1 MRLFLDCE
9 WADEHGHEL
18 VSLGLVSEDGQH
30 RFYAEVSPLPQEPND
45 FVRRVVYPLLEHG
58 FATRQKADFTRDLRT
73 FLSRFP
79 GAFVLFDYATD
90 GALLRYALM
99 GFDLP
104 EAVVAKLGPMP
115 QTNLT
120 RVARDEV
127 RRLIEQY
134 FQARPEAAIRRHHAG
149 VDADALRWAFQR
161 AISTGTP

>member
-1 MRLFLDCE
+1 MLLFLDCE
-9 WADEHGHEL
+9 WADAHGHEL

-45 FVRRVVYPLLEHG
+45 FVRQVVYPLLEHG
-58 FATRQKADFTRDLRT
+58 FAARQKDDFTRDLRA

-79 GAFVLFDYATD
+79 DAFVLFDYATD
-90 GALLRYALM
+90 GVLLRDALL

-104 EAVVAKLGPMP
+104 EAVLAKLGPLP

-120 RVARDEV
+120 LVARDEV

-134 FQARPEAAIRRHHAG
+134 FQARPEAARRRHHAG